1 VNALK
6 ALERRV
12 VGIEKAILIVFIVLM
27 VFLSFL
33 QVVLRG
39 VFSSGLL
46 WADSFL
52 KHLVLWVGFL
62 GASVAAHENKQ
73 FAMDAATRLFEGKI
87 ASVVNLVVS
96 VFTAGVSIV
105 LTSASWT
112 FLEMEREAAS
122 ILFSVGSWHAP
133 AWIFQVILPG
143 GFALLAFHY
152 AVKSL
157 QAAAELLG
165 LAPPEDE
172 ADPVD
177 GKS

>member
-1 VNALK
+1 MNALK
-6 ALERRV
+6 ALEKRV
-12 VGIEKAILIVFIVLM
+12 VGIEKGILIVFVVLM
-27 VFLSFL
+27 VFLAFL

-62 GASVAAHENKQ
+62 GASVAAYEDKQ
-73 FAMDAATRLFEGKI
+73 FAMDAATRLFKGRLR
-87 ASVVNLVVS
+87 AAVD
-96 VFTAGVSIV
+96 FTISAFTLGVSAV
-105 LTSASWT
+105 LTAASWT

-122 ILFSVGSWHAP
+122 ILFSLGDWHAP

-152 AVKSL
+152 GVKTIR
-157 QAAAELLG
+157 AAAA
-165 LAPPEDE
+165 LA
-172 ADPVD
+172 
-177 GKS
+177 GKDA